1 MTYYEE
7 WGRNMTDFC
16 EQSGFG
22 FLASPSDRYLE
33 FRFLQAPP
41 LARLNPSEHPDQL
54 RLSWSATNFVLSCD
68 LLPLQRFQFRV
79 SALQHKVWCWM
90 ELKVCFLCNLYQYH
104 VTFFQQGFF
113 FLFFLFC
120 FALWVW
126 VGFNFLL
133 GLSVVLVHRS
143 SPVLVHRSSAVL
155 ELVLSSFS
163 T

>member
-113 FLFFLFC
+113 FSFFLLFESEYDLIFSLAC
-120 FALWVW
+120 LS
-126 VGFNFLL
+126 FLFIVL
-133 GLSVVLVHRS
+133 LQYLFIVLLQYLS
-143 SPVLVHRSSAVL
+143 
-155 ELVLSSFS
+155 
-163 T
+163 